1 MDINE
6 KIELVKKNTAEIVT
20 EDDLRELFKNK
31 KFPKAYVGYEP
42 SGKIHMGHVMTVNK
56 LLDLQKAGCE
66 ITVLLADVHAHLN
79 KKGTMEE
86 VRKIADFNKKC
97 FIALGLSEENTR
109 FVYGSDYQLD
119 SDYILK
125 VLQMAKSV
133 TLNRAVRSM
142 DEVGR
147 AMDNPM
153 VSQLIYPIMQ
163 CLDIGLLGI
172 DIAVGGTDQRKIH
185 MLAREHLN
193 DLGFSSPV
201 CVHTPIIMGFD
212 GHKMSSSND
221 NFISVDDSSEDV
233 EKKLKKAYCQQGDIE
248 NNPVLELFKYHIF
261 PRYSEIIIEKPEKF
275 GGSETYRI
283 YKDLELS
290 FQNGKIHPLDL
301 KSAAAKYMN
310 EILDPVRALL

>member
-1 MDINE
+1 MDIDE
-6 KIELVKKNTAEIVT
+6 KINLVRKNTDEIVT
-20 EDDLRELFKNK
+20 EDGLRELFEK
-31 KFPKAYVGYEP
+31 KSNPKAYVGYEP

-66 ITVLLADVHAHLN
+66 ITILLADVHAHLN

-86 VRKIADFNKKC
+86 VRKTADFNKQC
-97 FIALGLSEENTR
+97 FIALGLSEEKTR

-119 SDYILK
+119 PDYMLK

-133 TLNRAVRSM
+133 TLNRATRSM

-163 CLDIGLLGI
+163 SLDIALLGI

-185 MLAREHLN
+185 MLAREHLPE
-193 DLGFSSPV
+193 LGFPAPV
-201 CVHTPIIMGFD
+201 CVHTPILMGFD
-212 GHKMSSSND
+212 GNKMSSSND
-221 NFISVDDSSEDV
+221 NFISVDDSAEDV
-233 EKKLKKAYCQQGDIE
+233 SKKLKKAYCQQGDIE

-261 PRYSEIIIEKPEKF
+261 PRYEKIVIEKPEKF
-275 GGSETYRI
+275 GGNEYYESYEELETAF
-283 YKDLELS
+283 ES
-290 FQNGKIHPLDL
+290 GKVHPLDL
-301 KSAAAKYMN
+301 KNSAAKYMN